1 MEEIAQGTATA
12 TWTVVDRLVLHEG
25 RLFVSSSSL
34 LWPKHLA
41 TAHGAGHKGVQKTLQ
56 RLHVS
61 YSPNAMY
68 LVSRGKSRNK
78 FRGGF
83 LLLPLLRG
91 LHWISSGRGTQAYI
105 VCNLATKQWVTVPSS
120 GWTPSPLNDLTY
132 TYLGFDPAVSSHSQL
147 VEFTQDD

>member
-1 MEEIAQGTATA
+1 VDVIKIMEEIAQGTATA

-91 LHWISSGRGTQAYI
+91 LHWISSGRGARASPAPSLDPSLLVGDYI
-105 VCNLATKQWVTVPSS
+105 KGCTTC
-120 GWTPSPLNDLTY
+120 
-132 TYLGFDPAVSSHSQL
+132 
-147 VEFTQDD
+147 